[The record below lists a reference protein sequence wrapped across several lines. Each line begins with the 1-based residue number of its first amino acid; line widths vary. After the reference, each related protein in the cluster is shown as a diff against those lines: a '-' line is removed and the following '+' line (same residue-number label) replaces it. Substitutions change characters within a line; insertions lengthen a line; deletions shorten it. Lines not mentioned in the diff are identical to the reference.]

1 MRYSFYHKIKDYL
14 FLLLVALIAYW
25 PVSSMLFSLK
35 NDAINYFLA
44 MRVNTSEAIQ
54 YNFFPSWSAYINMGY
69 PMHADMQSG
78 IWNPLVFLMSLIR
91 KYDIYWLHVET
102 ILIILLS
109 GISMYH
115 LLKYFKLNRFV
126 VLAVSAAYMMN
137 GYITDAGQFMNWL
150 YAAALLPF
158 VFLCAIRCFN
168 SFSTKDSFLFGLSYS
183 LMLLCSYP
191 ADFILLTY
199 ILTAFVLVH
208 FIRHKKELE
217 LKIQL
222 KKYGRQILIAAIT
235 FTIIC
240 LPAILSYIP
249 FINSISRGTGVTL
262 ESALS
267 NSLAPANLISFI
279 TPWATQKGNAFEA
292 TDPLIRNC
300 YMGIILFIFFIYFLI
315 QRKQKTLL
323 QKFLI
328 GLFIVFIIFCFGE
341 IGGLR
346 VLSYNFL
353 PLMDTFRH
361 PANAKLFFIFSGQ
374 ILAAFAINE
383 YVSDNS
389 FKSNVLIKIT
399 LIILLIIFCATLI
412 SFINSNIF
420 SAFKSLFIS
429 ESNQF
434 IGQIKII
441 KDNFSFYDLL
451 FLNSIFIFIILLIFY
466 RTINKAQQGKKLLY
480 IILFEMFIIT
490 QGMLPLTY
498 VRKSSPA
505 VAQNIINNIQTRG
518 YPLPDTTTSIEIY
531 SKDGMKYMDQIGCMN
546 PYNKKPGRSDY
557 VITPSNLSTQE
568 TFWDYYSFR
577 NKILQYPLAYFTD
590 TIYSIKDTAAFIAS
604 SSFKKA
610 SIVDSPLN
618 FNFDDTGTNKGT
630 ILFKKFV
637 PGKFELETESANEEF
652 LVLLQN
658 KYDNWTALINGNKT
672 AIIKTNLSFMGIQLP
687 PGKNKVEFVY
697 EIKMLKYLGVFSMLF
712 VIGGL
717 FIFYFPKKQKSN

>member
-1 MRYSFYHKIKDYL
+1 MKYSFYHKIKDYL
-14 FLLLVALIAYW
+14 FLFLVALIAYW
-25 PVSSMLFSLK
+25 PVSFMVFSLK

-54 YNFFPSWSAYINMGY
+54 NNFFPSWSAFINMGY

-78 IWNPLVFLMSLIR
+78 VWNPLVFLMSLIR
-91 KYDIYWLHVET
+91 KYDIYWLHAET

-109 GISMYH
+109 GISMYQ
-115 LLKYFKLNRFV
+115 LLKYFKLNRHV
-126 VLAVSAAYMMN
+126 ILAVSAAYMMN

-150 YAAALLPF
+150 YAAALLPL
-158 VFLCAIRCFN
+158 VFLCAIRCFT
-168 SFSTKDSFLFGLSYS
+168 SFRTKDAFLLGLSYS
-183 LMLLCSYP
+183 FMLLCSYP
-191 ADFILLTY
+191 ADFIILTY
-199 ILTAFVLVH
+199 ILIAFILVH
-208 FIRHKKELE
+208 FIRHKKEKQISGLV
-217 LKIQL
+217 

-262 ESALS
+262 ETALS
-267 NSLAPANLISFI
+267 NSLAPANLVSFV

-300 YMGIILFIFFIYFLI
+300 YMGIILFIFFIFFLV
-315 QRKQKTLL
+315 QKKQKTLL
-323 QKFLI
+323 QKFL
-328 GLFIVFIIFCFGE
+328 LFLFIIFINFSFGE

-383 YVSDNS
+383 FADSNS
-389 FKSNVLIKIT
+389 FKSNLLKKIT
-399 LIILLIIFCATLI
+399 TIILIILACAALI

-420 SAFKSLFIS
+420 SSFKSLFNS
-429 ESNQF
+429 DNSHF
-434 IGQIKII
+434 IDQIKII

-466 RTINKAQQGKKLLY
+466 RTINKAQQGKNILY
-480 IILFEMFIIT
+480 IILIEMFIIT

-498 VRKSSPA
+498 VRKSNPSN
-505 VAQNIINNIQTRG
+505 AQQIINQQPG
-518 YPLPDTTTSIEIY
+518 EYPLPDATTSIESY
-531 SKDGMKYMDQIGCMN
+531 STDGMKYFDQIGCLN

-557 VITPSNLSTQE
+557 IITPSNLSTQE
-568 TFWDYYSFR
+568 YFWDYYSFR
-577 NKILQYPLAYFTD
+577 KKILQYPLAYFTD
-590 TIYSIKDTAAFIAS
+590 TIYSVKDTAVFVS
-604 SSFKKA
+604 SSSTKKA
-610 SIVDSPLN
+610 CIVNSPLDI
-618 FNFDDTGTNKGT
+618 NFDKSENYKGT

-637 PGKFELETESANEEF
+637 PGAIELETESAKGEF

-658 KYDNWTALINGNKT
+658 KYDNWYALINGNKT
-672 AIIKTNLSFMGIQLP
+672 PIIKTNLSFMGIQLP
-687 PGKNKVEFVY
+687 PGKNKVEFIY
-697 EIKMLKYLGVFSMLF
+697 KTRMLKYLSIVSIIFILTC
-712 VIGGL
+712 L
-717 FIFYFPKKQKSN
+717 LIFYFPKKQKQH